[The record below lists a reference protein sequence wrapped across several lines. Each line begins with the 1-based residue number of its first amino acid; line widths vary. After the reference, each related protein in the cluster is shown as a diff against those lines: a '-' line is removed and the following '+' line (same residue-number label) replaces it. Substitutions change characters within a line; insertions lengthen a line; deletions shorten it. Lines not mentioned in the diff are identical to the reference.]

1 MATGVKPQLD
11 NSPRRPRGRPRSE
24 SRLEE
29 VLGCAA
35 ALFSA
40 RGYAATGLEDIAG
53 QLGMTRAAL
62 YYYADS
68 KEDLLEKCYI
78 WAYRRHLERLENE
91 LGAGTG
97 REMLTRF
104 FLIYAEAVCD
114 DACRCFLS
122 AEDHYLAPEQRRQ
135 SDHRLHKITDM
146 VQDILARGVA
156 DGSLA
161 AHVPRYALT
170 AIFGAFNALH
180 RMVRPGGPSPRE
192 MGQGI
197 LDVLMAGMVPRDSG

>member
-1 MATGVKPQLD
+1 MATHQ
-11 NSPRRPRGRPRSE
+11 NSPAKGTRPRGRPRSD

-29 VLGCAA
+29 VLTCAA

-40 RGYAATGLEDIAG
+40 RGYAATSLEDIAT
-53 QLGMTRAAL
+53 QLGMTRAGL

-78 WAYRRHLERLENE
+78 WAYRRHLERLQNE
-91 LGAGTG
+91 LGEGNG
-97 REMLTRF
+97 RELLTRF

-122 AEDHYLAPEQRRQ
+122 AEDHYLSPEQQKQ
-135 SDHRLHKITDM
+135 SDDRLHKITLM
-146 VQDILARGVA
+146 AQDILARGVA

-161 AHVPRYALT
+161 AHTSRYALT
-170 AIFGAFNALH
+170 TMFGAFNALH
-180 RMVRPGGPSPRE
+180 RLVRPGGSSPRE
-192 MGQGI
+192 MGQGV
-197 LDVLMAGMVPRDSG
+197 LDVLLAGLLPR

>member
-1 MATGVKPQLD
+1 MAIDVKPLD
-11 NSPRRPRGRPRSE
+11 PSVRRSRGRPRSD

-29 VLGCAA
+29 VLACAA

-40 RGYAATGLEDIAG
+40 RGYASTSLEDIAG

-68 KEDLLEKCYI
+68 KEDLIDKCYT

-91 LGAGTG
+91 LGTGTG

-122 AEDHYLAPEQRRQ
+122 AGDYYLSPEQRKQ
-135 SDHRLHKITDM
+135 SERRLHKITEIA
-146 VQDILARGVA
+146 QDILARGVA
-156 DGSLA
+156 DGSLV
-161 AHVPRYALT
+161 AHTPRYALT
-170 AIFGAFNALH
+170 AMFGAFNALH
-180 RMVRPGGPSPRE
+180 RMVRPRGPSPRE
-192 MGQGI
+192 MGQGV
-197 LDVLMAGMVPRDSG
+197 LDVLMTGLLPRDGG